1 MGGHRKQTA
10 SLKFPGKES
19 GVLKKRSSN
28 ARTSSADEVPDRI
41 KTENKGKQSSFKPKA
56 DPQQTE
62 LAQMQSTYCMLI
74 LKVQSASKCGS
85 PEDVCNTT
93 GASGVT
99 TSGILI

>member
-1 MGGHRKQTA
+1 MGGHKKQTA
-10 SLKFPGKES
+10 SLKFPAKEP

-28 ARTSSADEVPDRI
+28 ARTSSGDEGPDRI
-41 KTENKGKQSSFKPKA
+41 KTENKGKQSPFKPKA

-62 LAQMQSTYCMLI
+62 LVKMQSTYCTLI
-74 LKVQSASKCGS
+74 LKVESASKCGS
-85 PEDVCNTT
+85 PEDVCSTR